1 MDPLEIRKNQVEQI
15 NAKIS
20 KLSTEHWKLST
31 DAGGHLIANV
41 DGAAFKAAFRYDPF
55 DARGYADISSFISRS
70 VLAILRRCCAVMDTS
85 IRTLTKTIAKE
96 AVEIERLAN
105 TDEFKQEVAKI
116 LQSSTEGADSLE

>member
-20 KLSTEHWKLST
+20 KLSTEHWKLSI

-41 DGAAFKAAFRYDPF
+41 DGAVFKAAFRYDPF
-55 DARGYADISSFISRS
+55 NAKGYADISSFISRS
-70 VLAILRRCCAVMDTS
+70 VLAILRRCCAVMS
-85 IRTLTKTIAKE
+85 SSVRALVVVAKE